1 MADDTDKFLSEY
13 MDSWILNQLRS
24 SMKATDE
31 ELVHYAKLIQYRNQ
45 KQNSALNGFNDA
57 SPSVVIDD
65 FLYHG
70 DIYHASNMNLLKN
83 LGIKHI
89 VNSCDEKLRSEI
101 LENFNVLWIN
111 VVDDLDTDINRYF
124 QQAND
129 FLLSC
134 KQKNE
139 KVLVHCHMGISR
151 SSSIVLAYLMKYHHD
166 TLMKAYSYLLDRR
179 PICSPNSSFLIQLIR
194 YEKIQYS
201 SGVIGE
207 KQNNDDKQNPI
218 KPIDLTSDSNN

>member
-1 MADDTDKFLSEY
+1 MADDTDKFLSEHI
-13 MDSWILNQLRS
+13 DSWILNQLRS

-31 ELVHYAKLIQYRNQ
+31 ELVYYAKLIQYRNQ

-89 VNSCDEKLRSEI
+89 INSCNEKLRSEI

-111 VVDDLDTDINRYF
+111 VVDDLDTDINQYF

-151 SSSIVLAYLMKYHHD
+151 SSSIVLAYLMK
-166 TLMKAYSYLLDRR
+166 
-179 PICSPNSSFLIQLIR
+179 
-194 YEKIQYS
+194 
-201 SGVIGE
+201 
-207 KQNNDDKQNPI
+207 
-218 KPIDLTSDSNN
+218 